1 MYSMIR
7 EDLNKVIHYLSPHP
21 LEEIV
26 VDVYQYI
33 DIIYTVY
40 NVHFSASTRKMLVSL
55 EGTKGRRCCRCSMKP
70 EATERVLAILA
81 TPGPP
86 LRRRPSLAEPRHR
99 CSRQSHPGLVPSCTY
114 LVNTRHDYTYP
125 LNKPQSS
132 SFIEAKVLQQIITLE
147 MVLVN
152 WILKLYVLKYSI
164 ESNICK
170 KTKSGK
176 VDKFCAL

>member
-1 MYSMIR
+1 M
-7 EDLNKVIHYLSPHP
+7 
-21 LEEIV
+21 
-26 VDVYQYI
+26 
-33 DIIYTVY
+33 
-40 NVHFSASTRKMLVSL
+40 
-55 EGTKGRRCCRCSMKP
+55 
-70 EATERVLAILA
+70 
-81 TPGPP
+81 
-86 LRRRPSLAEPRHR
+86 
-99 CSRQSHPGLVPSCTY
+99 PSCTY

-147 MVLVN
+147 IVLVN

-176 VDKFCAL
+176 VDKFCALYQLVLQ